1 MYRVGVALV
10 LIGLL
15 AACSESV
22 SKPEGESASV
32 APAGVPVVVASPR
45 ALPATLT
52 LGVTGRLEAADELQ
66 LSFKTG
72 GVVAKVNVD
81 IGDTVSKGQVLARL
95 DSTEVDAEV
104 KRAEE
109 AWQKAV
115 RDRERTDRLH
125 AQGLVSQEVF
135 DNARMAVDVAEA
147 GLQAAR
153 FNQAH
158 ATIVAP
164 ANGRVLARLV
174 RGREMVAAGA
184 PVLTVSGEGS
194 GWLLRTTVADK
205 DAVKLRTGETAWVS
219 VDAWPDKR
227 FDAIVNRI
235 AGMADPATGTF
246 EVEVALLSV
255 PKNVLRSG
263 MIGRADI
270 AVHNDLQ
277 GLLVPVSA
285 LVDIDN
291 GVARFYV
298 VEGDKARLRSGRVSR
313 LLGDDVVMQEGVS
326 ENDAVVVAGAP
337 YVNDQQSVMRVTDMA
352 VTDISATE

>member
-1 MYRVGVALV
+1 MFRVTAV
-10 LIGLL
+10 LLMLGLL
-15 AACSESV
+15 GGCGKAT
-22 SKPEGESASV
+22 SASNAG
-32 APAGVPVVVASPR
+32 APQVKSPAVPVVVAAPKP
-45 ALPATLT
+45 LPTTLQ
-52 LGVTGRLEAADELQ
+52 LGVTGRIEAVDELQ

-72 GVVAKVNVD
+72 GVVAIVNVD
-81 IGDTVSKGQVLARL
+81 IGDTVKKGQVLARL

-109 AWQKAV
+109 AYQKAL
-115 RDRERTDRLH
+115 RDRDRADRLH
-125 AQGLVSQEVF
+125 AQGLVSQEIH
-135 DNARMAVDVAEA
+135 DNTRMSVDVADA

-158 ATIVAP
+158 ATIIAP

-205 DAVKLRTGETAWVS
+205 DAVKLGTGETAWVS

-227 FDAIVNRI
+227 FAASVNRI
-235 AGMADPATGTF
+235 AGMADPLTGAF
-246 EVEVALLSV
+246 EVELALDAL

-270 AVHNDLQ
+270 NVKNDL
-277 GLLVPVSA
+277 GGVLVPVSA
-285 LVDIDN
+285 LIDIVN
-291 GVARFYV
+291 GVGKFYV
-298 VEGDKARLRSGRVSR
+298 VEAGKARLRSAQVLR
-313 LLGDDVVMQEGVS
+313 LLGDNVVMDDGVQMQ
-326 ENDAVVVAGAP
+326 DAVIVTGAP
-337 YVNDQQSVMRVTDMA
+337 YVNDEQTVTL
-352 VTDISATE
+352 VTE

>member
-1 MYRVGVALV
+1 MYKIAPALV

-15 AACSESV
+15 SGCSES
-22 SKPEGESASV
+22 SSLADTKPTT
-32 APAGVPVVVASPR
+32 APAPGVPVVVAQPR
-45 ALPATLT
+45 ALPSTLT

-72 GVVAKVNVD
+72 GVVASVNVD
-81 IGDTVSKGQVLARL
+81 IGDNVTKGQVLARL
-95 DSTEVDAEV
+95 DSTEVDAQV
-104 KRAEE
+104 KQAEE
-109 AWQKAV
+109 AWQKAL
-115 RDRERTDRLH
+115 RDRDRTDRLH
-125 AQGLVSQEVF
+125 AQGLISQEIF
-135 DNARMAVDVAEA
+135 DNARMTVDVADA

-153 FNQAH
+153 FNKEH
-158 ATIVAP
+158 ATIIAP

-184 PVLTVSGEGS
+184 PVLTVSGDGG
-194 GWLLRTTVADK
+194 GWLLRTIVADK

-246 EVEVALLSV
+246 EVELALLSV
-255 PKNVLRSG
+255 PKNMLRSG

-270 AVHNDLQ
+270 AVTTDLQ

-285 LVDIDN
+285 LVDIDS
-291 GVARFYV
+291 GIAKFYV
-298 VEGDKARLRSGRVSR
+298 VEGEKAHLRSGKVVR
-313 LLGDDVVMQEGVS
+313 LLGDDVVISEGVS
-326 ENDAVVVAGAP
+326 AQDAVVVAGAP
-337 YVNDQQSVMRVTDMA
+337 YVNDQQTVMLVT
-352 VTDISATE
+352 E